1 MSSKLVYST
10 GGDNQCPRCGKR
22 LDKCRCEQIDHR
34 QPKGDGIVRIGRET
48 KGRGGKQV
56 TLIRGIELPEAELKA
71 LAKKLKARCGSG
83 GSVKQGV
90 IELQGDKRQVALEF
104 LEAENFTVK
113 LAGG

>member
-22 LDKCRCEQIDHR
+22 LDKCSCEAARPR
-34 QPKGDGIVRIGRET
+34 QQQADGIVRIGRET

-56 TLIRGIELPEAELKA
+56 TLIRGLDLPEAELKS

-83 GSVKQGV
+83 GSIKQGV

>member
-22 LDKCRCEQIDHR
+22 LDKCRCEQIEHR

-90 IELQGDKRQVALEF
+90 IELQGDKRQIALEF

>member
-22 LDKCRCEQIDHR
+22 LDKCRCNQTDNQ

-90 IELQGDKRQVALEF
+90 IELQGDKRQVALNF
-104 LEAENFTVK
+104 LEAQNFTVK